1 MRRRTLLFVALG
13 IALTAGLSLTFLS
26 ANKSTESMADDES
39 INNDE
44 DYFADNIELVKY
56 SKEGALYYEMQGL
69 HITHN
74 DTSDIAFVTQPMMTL
89 YVAKSV
95 KWHIKANDGKLYNH
109 QQTVDLTNNVIV
121 SKFEAGRSTPALL
134 LTTNS
139 VTLHPDSNTF
149 TTSDAVTIQT
159 DSTHTTANGMK
170 ANVDSNHIELLN
182 NVRSYY
188 DSK

>member
-1 MRRRTLLFVALG
+1 MRRRTSLFLVLAIIMLP
-13 IALTAGLSLTFLS
+13 GLSFIFLS
-26 ANKSTESMADDES
+26 GNKSTDGIVADES

-56 SKEGALYYEMQGL
+56 TKEGSLYYEMQGL

-74 DTSDIAFVTQPMMTL
+74 DTSDTAFVTQPTMTL
-89 YVAKSV
+89 YAAKNV

-109 QQTVDLTNNVIV
+109 QQVVDLTNDVVV
-121 SKFEAGRSTPALL
+121 SKFEAEKNTPALL
-134 LTTNS
+134 LTTNN

-159 DSTHTTANGMK
+159 DSTHTTATGMN
-170 ANVDSNHIELLN
+170 ANLDSNHIELLN
-182 NVRSYY
+182 NVRSHY
-188 DSK
+188 DGK